1 MIEPI
6 HQDPA
11 DLVLTILAGELET
24 QLTILE
30 KSALDMDDWRLTF
43 HIIGESH
50 LVTVEHEGVTV
61 LCELLACVDAT
72 AESCVHRH
80 SFGDLTEHCF
90 AQSGYSIRVNFG
102 EQPEALTMNEDH
114 EKLEVIFP
122 DIDGQTPVTRIEWT
136 RVGENAVSWRTL
148 HLYPRDG
155 KMTSVH
161 SFSHFDTLHY
171 NRPS

>member
-11 DLVLTILAGELET
+11 DLVLTILARNLET
-24 QLTILE
+24 PLTILE
-30 KSALDMDDWRLTF
+30 QTTLDMDGWRLTF

-50 LVTVEHEGVTV
+50 LVTIDHDGVTV
-61 LCELLACVDAT
+61 LCELLACVDA
-72 AESCVHRH
+72 AAASCLHRH
-80 SFGDLTEHCF
+80 SFGDLTEHCYF
-90 AQSGYSIRVNFG
+90 QSGYSIRVSFG
-102 EQPEALTMNEDH
+102 EQPDASILNEH
-114 EKLEVIFP
+114 HQTLELIFP

-136 RVGENAVSWRTL
+136 RVGKNAVKWQTL